1 MSYAII
7 RNEKLTRAE
16 AQGRCVHNDRR
27 AKNHSNKD
35 IDVTRTS
42 LNYYLKKNELNYVK
56 EFDKLKNENDL
67 KGQIRSNSIIMCEMI
82 FTSDDNFFKEIG
94 EERTKEYFKESY
106 KFVCNYK
113 NLGEKNI
120 ISAVVH
126 IDEGVP
132 HMHLVFVPVVHTKDK
147 EGKEIDKICS
157 RDFWKGK
164 DSYRNLQNA
173 YYDYISSKGFALER
187 GLPSEETG
195 RLHQTLEQY
204 KKLTNFENTKQVL
217 KDITL
222 ELPQVPDIK
231 SIRKM
236 MINRDE
242 KIENQII
249 KPKDELIKKLYN
261 ENISLHKELSKQA
274 NIVDTAS
281 TLQKQQEKMLEENK
295 NLKIRCNKLEESL
308 EHKERDLKTKYD
320 DEVYD
325 LHCEYGKIIK
335 ELENEN
341 KYLNKVIDRFKVTVK
356 KFIKW
361 ICNKFSCASED
372 EIIRDFERETYT
384 NFNYEKGFNIKQ
396 SEKKDRGY
404 ER

>member
-1 MSYAII
+1 
-7 RNEKLTRAE
+7 
-16 AQGRCVHNDRR
+16 
-27 AKNHSNKD
+27 
-35 IDVTRTS
+35 
-42 LNYYLKKNELNYVK
+42 
-56 EFDKLKNENDL
+56 
-67 KGQIRSNSIIMCEMI
+67 MI

-295 NLKIRCNKLEESL
+295 NLKIRCNKLE
-308 EHKERDLKTKYD
+308 
-320 DEVYD
+320 DE
-325 LHCEYGKIIK
+325 
-335 ELENEN
+335 
-341 KYLNKVIDRFKVTVK
+341 
-356 KFIKW
+356 
-361 ICNKFSCASED
+361 
-372 EIIRDFERETYT
+372 
-384 NFNYEKGFNIKQ
+384 
-396 SEKKDRGY
+396 
-404 ER
+404 